1 MPRSDA
7 AMDAHRASPGA
18 HDRPV
23 ARNSNR
29 NAIAAHTKKSRARE
43 RHHRKTF
50 NKNRSEFSRSMSH
63 RERTAM
69 RDTLTACNANA
80 GARTQESLAIEYAP
94 PAPVL
99 RHGFARTAYKNQL
112 RIKHLKYRFKLL
124 KEFGSDGG

>member
-43 RHHRKTF
+43 GHHRKPF
-50 NKNRSEFSRSMSH
+50 NKNRSEFLRSMSR

-69 RDTLTACNANA
+69 RDSLTACNANA
-80 GARTQESLAIEYAP
+80 GARTQESLAIGYAP
-94 PAPVL
+94 RLPYYAMGSL
-99 RHGFARTAYKNQL
+99 GQL
-112 RIKHLKYRFKLL
+112 IKINC
-124 KEFGSDGG
+124 ESST